1 MYALDLLTG
10 ETIVLMDPRKDLDV
24 GNPAFAQTSDNFIV
38 FEAYDSDTDT
48 STIYAA
54 NLSTGDATMVGG
66 VTGGFGVPAYTG
78 DDGAI
83 VFSVPDGTVDT
94 EYSLQVQDV
103 TGRTTPTGSPR
114 RWLTDGF
121 LAAVYRRGAFTTPN
135 AEPDAQINSP
145 VTDVFITEGD
155 SVLFTATGM
164 DPNGHYPLSFRWD
177 FDGGAATSFVEDPGN
192 VRFHNPGIYQ
202 VRLTVTDSEGL
213 ADSTPH
219 RRTVTVSAA
228 PTPPA
233 DTGGGGCAYA
243 PGAGFDPGLLLLL
256 GAGLALGRRRR
267 RRGVRE

>member
-1 MYALDLLTG
+1 MHRSTCLSLIGLLTLCTHLTAEPG
-10 ETIVLMDPRKDLDV
+10 VA
-24 GNPAFAQTSDNFIV
+24 G
-38 FEAYDSDTDT
+38 
-48 STIYAA
+48 AA
-54 NLSTGDATMVGG
+54 GDAAPKTAVVLLG
-66 VTGGFGVPAYTG
+66 TG
-78 DDGAI
+78 
-83 VFSVPDGTVDT
+83 
-94 EYSLQVQDV
+94 
-103 TGRTTPTGSPR
+103 
-114 RWLTDGF
+114 
-121 LAAVYRRGAFTTPN
+121 TPN